1 MQYEKFL
8 LSKYYTTGKTM
19 TNSSRKGLELFI
31 PEEQSTVYV
40 TISDSPVH
48 AGFPSPADDHLEN
61 KLDLNKALVK
71 NPSTTFFAR
80 VKGESMIG
88 EGVEDGDIL
97 VIDKSLDPYDN
108 CLAVCFLEGEFTLK
122 RVQIEG
128 NNILLIPSNPKF
140 KIIRVNKEN
149 DFYIW
154 GIVVFL
160 IKKV

>member
-1 MQYEKFL
+1 M
-8 LSKYYTTGKTM
+8 S
-19 TNSSRKGLELFI
+19 NSNKKPLELFRT
-31 PEEQSTVYV
+31 EEQSKLYI

-71 NPSTTFFAR
+71 NPATTFFAK
-80 VKGESMIG
+80 VKGDSMDG
-88 EGVEDGDIL
+88 EGVEDGDMLI
-97 VIDKSLDPYDN
+97 IDKSLDPFDN

-122 RVQIEG
+122 RVKIEG
-128 NNILLIPSNPKF
+128 DNIFLIPANPKY
-140 KIIRVNKEN
+140 KPIRIRKEN

-154 GIVVFL
+154 GIVRYL